1 MDIHYSILALP
12 SNIVK
17 LEILPMI
24 GKWVKY
30 CNLSVITQLVRFYR
44 RIKLYL
50 YIYIYIYTTGI
61 KTIIYA

>member
-24 GKWVKY
+24 GKWVKH

-50 YIYIYIYTTGI
+50 YIYIYTTGI